1 MIIKTTNTNNI
12 MKAILE
18 FNLDEVDDSM
28 AHKRC
33 VMSLDMAL
41 VLWEMDQHLRSMAKH
56 APDTMN
62 QETYDTLIKVR
73 EKLRE
78 EMDERG
84 LMFDNLIK

>member
-1 MIIKTTNTNNI
+1 

-33 VMSLDMAL
+33 VASLDMML
-41 VLWEMDQHLRSMAKH
+41 VLWEMDQHLRSITKYADDSMS
-56 APDTMN
+56 
-62 QETYDTLIKVR
+62 QETYDALVKVR

-84 LMFDNLIK
+84 LMFDNLIQ

>member
-1 MIIKTTNTNNI
+1 

-18 FNLDEVDDSM
+18 FNLDEVDDSI

-33 VMSLDMAL
+33 VSSLDMIL
-41 VLWEMDQHLRSMAKH
+41 VLWEMDQHLRSMTKY
-56 APDTMN
+56 APDTMS
-62 QETYDTLIKVR
+62 QETYNALIKVR

-84 LMFDNLIK
+84 LMFDNLIQ

>member
-1 MIIKTTNTNNI
+1 

-18 FNLDEVDDSM
+18 FNLDEVDDSI

-33 VMSLDMAL
+33 VSSLDMIL
-41 VLWEMDQHLRSMAKH
+41 VLWEMDQHLRSMTKH
-56 APDTMN
+56 APDTMS
-62 QETYDTLIKVR
+62 QETYNALIEIR

-84 LMFDNLIK
+84 LMFDNLIQ